1 MKKIIFVRHGKA
13 EDEVFG
19 LSDFERSLTTAGKKI
34 SAQMAKTFLA
44 KEGSTGLIISS
55 PAFRALETALIFAG
69 NKGKAYD
76 GILLRNDLYAGTNLK
91 KVLDL
96 LKTLDDDTDKVTL
109 FGHNPSFSDI
119 PDKLAK
125 TGCSPLPKSGVIC
138 ISFKADKWEDISSQE
153 GTVEYFLKPEK

>member
-34 SAQMAKTFLA
+34 SIQMAKTFLA
-44 KEGSTGLIISS
+44 KENSMGVIISS
-55 PAFRALETALIFAG
+55 PAFRALETALIFADH
-69 NKGKAYD
+69 KAKLYD
-76 GILLRNDLYAGTNLK
+76 GILIRNDLYAGTNLK

-96 LKTLDDDTDKVTL
+96 LRTLDNKEDKVTL

-119 PDKLAK
+119 PDNLSK

-138 ISFKADKWEDISSQE
+138 LSFKSDKWEDIEPQT